1 MTAIATISLD
11 HESWDHKPSTV
22 LQYGSEKDKYGKPKT
37 ETRVLGARVGVDVSE
52 VNPKQ
57 LARAIL
63 RGQTWSPF
71 VFNVCADWKR
81 RRRVEGL
88 FLSCQVLGVDF
99 DSGDSV
105 DDIMTRAEQLGV
117 KFNILHHS
125 FSSTA
130 EHPKLRG
137 IVFLEEVV
145 ENIETAKLLATGL
158 AYALDG
164 DKSCIDVAR
173 MYYGSTP
180 ESLIHLDNDT
190 VTPIELLSRI
200 AKSADADKY
209 VVSKDTVP
217 REYDENWGTLA
228 DQRQLWMNLAPA
240 KREFVKR
247 KVKGIL
253 DEIEAF
259 NGARGASRYEC
270 VWRRTSRIA
279 RMPEMVGTV
288 TKDWVMERI
297 RKNPYFDDWDKD
309 AEAIVSNAIA
319 WSFEHSEPPV

>member
-11 HESWDHKPSTV
+11 DESWDHKPSTV
-22 LQYGSEKDKYGKPKT
+22 LQYGTEKDKYGNPKT
-37 ETRVLGARVGVDVSE
+37 EARVLGARVGTEVSE

-57 LARAIL
+57 LARAIM

-81 RRRVEGL
+81 RRRIEGL
-88 FLSCQVLGVDF
+88 FLSCQVLGVDY
-99 DSGDSV
+99 DAGDSI
-105 DDIMTRAEQLGV
+105 DDVMIRAEQLGV

-137 IVFLEEVV
+137 IIFLDQVIEDV
-145 ENIETAKLLATGL
+145 ETAKILATGL
-158 AYALDG
+158 TYALDG
-164 DKSCIDVAR
+164 DKACIDVAR

-180 ESLIHLDNDT
+180 ESIIHLDNDSVTT
-190 VTPIELLSRI
+190 VELLRSI
-200 AKSADADKY
+200 AKSAEAEKF
-209 VVSKDTVP
+209 VGSKDSVP
-217 REYDENWGTLA
+217 REYDPTWGTLA
-228 DQRQLWMNLAPA
+228 DQRQIWMNLTPG

-259 NGARGASRYEC
+259 NGLKGASRYEC

-309 AEAIVSNAIA
+309 AEAVVANAIA